1 MKKTI
6 RELTE
11 DLLAAPSA
19 CKEIKD
25 AAQNYLDAVGT
36 KKEADTAKAFV
47 AEMEADIMPID
58 GLISFAE
65 SDMGAK
71 VFGADGVKNVLLH
84 AKERKAAGE
93 KYCDCPA
100 CAACEALLAK
110 KDEIL
115 KNIKERKI
123 YNYVYPQIISVEI
136 TVNPENKNLMNI

>member
-1 MKKTI
+1 MEKTI
-6 RELTE
+6 RELTG

-36 KKEADTAKAFV
+36 EKEADAAKAYV
-47 AEMEADIMPID
+47 AEMEADIMPIE

-71 VFGADGVKNVLLH
+71 IFGTDGVKNVLLH

-110 KDEIL
+110 KEEIL
-115 KNIKERKI
+115 TE
-123 YNYVYPQIISVEI
+123 
-136 TVNPENKNLMNI
+136 

>member
-1 MKKTI
+1 MEKTI
-6 RELTE
+6 RELTG

-36 KKEADTAKAFV
+36 EKEADAAKAYV
-47 AEMEADIMPID
+47 AEMEADIMPIE

-84 AKERKAAGE
+84 AKSAKPQAKNTVIVRHVLHARHCLRRK
-93 KYCDCPA
+93 
-100 CAACEALLAK
+100 
-110 KDEIL
+110 
-115 KNIKERKI
+115 RRF
-123 YNYVYPQIISVEI
+123 
-136 TVNPENKNLMNI
+136 